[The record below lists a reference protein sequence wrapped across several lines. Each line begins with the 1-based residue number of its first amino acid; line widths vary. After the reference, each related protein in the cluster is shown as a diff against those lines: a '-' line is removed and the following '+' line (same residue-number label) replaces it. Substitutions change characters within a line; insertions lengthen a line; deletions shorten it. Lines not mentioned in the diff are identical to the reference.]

1 MFGKH
6 IGELIVYMATHSS
19 ETIVWHVSGNQGN
32 SWLLAQTTLQADSR
46 YKVQLMTQL
55 DDQISSYA
63 CQYSDIEK
71 C

>member
-46 YKVQLMTQL
+46 YKV
-55 DDQISSYA
+55 
-63 CQYSDIEK
+63 
-71 C
+71 